1 MAILRFVQKDTVQIE
16 ENPDLDLPITPAV
29 KQILR
34 DRRDS
39 LKAEIKTIT
48 GAW

>member
-1 MAILRFVQKDTVQIE
+1 MRFVQKDTVQIE
-16 ENPDLDLPITPAV
+16 ENPDLDLPLTPAV

-34 DRRDS
+34 DRRDA
-39 LKAEIKTIT
+39 LIAEVKAIT